1 MNVFA
6 LLLIILFMFAV
17 LGVFLFSELTEG
29 DVIDR
34 DYKNFNN
41 FGTAFLLLF
50 AISTG
55 EDWNKLMYDCM
66 DTKPECVE
74 GKTCGWAYSAIYYIV
89 FILIITHVMLNLF
102 ILVIIQQFETYYVN
116 EDNPISAFSK
126 DFDLFHSVWIIET
139 ERFSCVKI
147 KEKALLKFFKNLD
160 APLGFK
166 TVDNTFPFDSEMKK
180 TILKMGIRSEDG
192 WIYFNE
198 LLYRSLRKVHGNFK
212 LNKRM

>member
-1 MNVFA
+1 MGALMNVFA

-29 DVIDR
+29 DVIDSS
-34 DYKNFNN
+34 YKNFNN

-66 DTKPECVE
+66 DTKPECEE

-126 DFDLFHSVWIIET
+126 DFDIFHAVWTVET
-139 ERFSCVKI
+139 ERWRCVKI
-147 KEKALLKFFKNLD
+147 KEKSLL
-160 APLGFK
+160 
-166 TVDNTFPFDSEMKK
+166 
-180 TILKMGIRSEDG
+180 
-192 WIYFNE
+192 
-198 LLYRSLRKVHGNFK
+198 
-212 LNKRM
+212 